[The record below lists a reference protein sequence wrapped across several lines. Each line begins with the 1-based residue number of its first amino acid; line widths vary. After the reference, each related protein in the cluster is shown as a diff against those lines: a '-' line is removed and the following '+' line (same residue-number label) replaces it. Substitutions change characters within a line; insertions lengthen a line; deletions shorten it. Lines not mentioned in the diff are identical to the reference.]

1 MLCSARGWR
10 CDPSGLLTHGK
21 PPPSTFNYARDIAP
35 AGTRTSEPQG
45 GYVLWVELP
54 PRVDSMRL
62 YHAALAQ
69 GITIGPGYMF
79 SMRNE
84 YHHYIRLNYSYPW
97 NAQTEAAL
105 KTLGEMVAK
114 MA

>member
-1 MLCSARGWR
+1 MVER
-10 CDPSGLLTHGK
+10 
-21 PPPSTFNYARDIAP
+21 FFP